1 MMATE
6 INWIRFVALF
16 LYVDHYFNNNDNHK
30 IKYLSSSMPQRD
42 KVIYASVKNVTVAL
56 TKFKSSC
63 KHWMCLMR
71 YLWI

>member
-30 IKYLSSSMPQRD
+30 INYLSSSMPQRD
-42 KVIYASVKNVTVAL
+42 KVIYASVVNVTLA
-56 TKFKSSC
+56 
-63 KHWMCLMR
+63 
-71 YLWI
+71 

>member
-30 IKYLSSSMPQRD
+30 ITYLSSSMPQRD
-42 KVIYASVKNVTVAL
+42 KVIYASVVNGNL
-56 TKFKSSC
+56 SG
-63 KHWMCLMR
+63 
-71 YLWI
+71 YLSTSWILLNKGQPATEF